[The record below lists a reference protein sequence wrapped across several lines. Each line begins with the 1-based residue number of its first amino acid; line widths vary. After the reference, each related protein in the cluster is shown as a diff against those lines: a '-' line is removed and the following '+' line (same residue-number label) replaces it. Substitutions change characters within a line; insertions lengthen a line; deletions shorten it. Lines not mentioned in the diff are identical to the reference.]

1 MNSKEEQFLAIY
13 ETYMPLLRIIAR
25 KKMIPPDEI
34 DDLIQESFAAYYS
47 HYPMDWPDYKIKST
61 LAKIITNRCTDY
73 YRRQGTNPVT
83 YYDPA
88 VIQEVAL
95 SESRKNARDNL
106 SMFLE
111 HQEYEAVITAIK
123 GMKEEWEQV
132 FVLHVIEGRPMTEVS
147 QILGISSEACRA
159 RLSRGRKY
167 LRKCLCPED
176 PEKYRPTARSK
187 SSPLVEITEAKKI
200 PEGT

>member
-13 ETYMPLLRIIAR
+13 EAYMPLLRIIAR
-25 KKMIPPDEI
+25 KKMIPPDDI
-34 DDLIQESFAAYYS
+34 DDLIQESFASYYS
-47 HYPMDWPDYKIKST
+47 HYPLDWPDYKIKST
-61 LAKIITNRCTDY
+61 LAKIIRNRCTDY

-88 VIQEVAL
+88 IIQEVAL
-95 SESRKNARDNL
+95 SDSRKSGRDNL
-106 SMFLE
+106 SILLE
-111 HQEYEAVITAIK
+111 QQECEAVLAAIRS
-123 GMKEEWEQV
+123 MKEEWEQV
-132 FVLHVIEGRPMTEVS
+132 FTLHVIEDRPMTEVS
-147 QILGISSEACRA
+147 RILGVSPEACRA

-187 SSPLVEITEAKKI
+187 SSPLVNISEDKKL